1 MSKATIHEHT
11 KCAALPGTGQQTSYE
26 LARRSRSF
34 AFAAHFFD
42 TASKQTI
49 GELYRYLRYIDDLVD
64 ESEDREFAFSA
75 LKALR
80 ECYLATDTTQ
90 VKVRLE
96 TLIDFVEFCTV
107 HSMPA
112 SLITD
117 FLGGQLSDLDG
128 KQISTQ
134 QALLDYSYKV
144 AGTVGLMF
152 VWLLKTSNIAT
163 QKRAADLGIAMQ
175 LTNIAR
181 DVRDDALSGRFYL
194 PEEMVTRETII
205 RAVTTGEADAV
216 QQVNAAIAEILS
228 TATTYY
234 RRADS
239 GIALLPESV
248 RYPVLV
254 ASRLYENI
262 GKEISQH
269 ISGADKSGPVSRR
282 LSVSLVQ
289 KTVIALQAALELK
302 KETFRPLLRRTNTR
316 EAES

>member
-1 MSKATIHEHT
+1 MSKANIHEHT
-11 KCAALPGTGQQTSYE
+11 SCAALPGTGQQTSYE

-34 AFAAHFFD
+34 AFASRFFD
-42 TASKQTI
+42 TASKKTI

-64 ESEDREFAFSA
+64 ESADREFARRSLSA
-75 LKALR
+75 LR
-80 ECYLATDTTQ
+80 DCYLTTETVI
-90 VKVRLE
+90 VKVQPD
-96 TLIDFVEFCTV
+96 TLTNFVEFCTV

-112 SLITD
+112 GLVAD
-117 FLGGQLSDLDG
+117 FLGGQLADLG
-128 KQISTQ
+128 GEQIVSR
-134 QALLDYSYKV
+134 QALLEYSYKV

-152 VWLLKTSNIAT
+152 VWLLNTSNIAT
-163 QKRAADLGIAMQ
+163 QKRAVDLGIAMQ

-181 DVRDDALSGRFYL
+181 DIKDDALAGRFYL
-194 PEEMVTRETII
+194 PEEMVEKETIL
-205 RAVTTGEADAV
+205 RAVTTGDADAV
-216 QQVNAAIAEILS
+216 QQVNRATAEILS

-254 ASRLYENI
+254 ASRLYETI
-262 GKEISQH
+262 GNKISLH
-269 ISGADKSGPVSRR
+269 ITGSDKSGPVSRR

-289 KTVIALQAALELK
+289 KTVIALQAAIELK
-302 KETFRPLLRRTNTR
+302 KESFRPLLGRTKTR